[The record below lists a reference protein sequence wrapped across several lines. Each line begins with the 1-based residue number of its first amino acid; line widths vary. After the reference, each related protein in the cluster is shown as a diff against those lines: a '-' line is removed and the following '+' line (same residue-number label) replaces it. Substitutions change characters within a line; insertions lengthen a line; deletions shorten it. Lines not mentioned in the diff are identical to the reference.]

1 MPKNSKP
8 LDKSSQPHDTHH
20 EYQPPSPAR
29 DEPGATESQSADPL
43 SSSSK
48 PAQVEHSFVDEGAF
62 GIEFCSGTGGLTAQL
77 RVFGL
82 PASFGV
88 DHKVKA
94 GAKAPLDLTDD
105 KSVELAL
112 SWVAHPNC
120 KYVHLGVPCGTCSRA
135 REIVLDDFSPL
146 PLRDEDHPDGL
157 PNLSEKDQARVDL
170 ANAVYAAA
178 VRIILCA
185 DANNK
190 LWSLEQP
197 SRSLFWNTSFWKCI
211 MAQVRDAPYYASFHS
226 CMFGGQRPKST
237 TFAANFK
244 EILELTGE
252 CDRQHPHLAWGRTA
266 HGFATA
272 QEVEYPLQL
281 CKELAMIIQ
290 RLIPAEGQPRV
301 HTANPD
307 KKARAITFKQT
318 KKSLAF
324 MPEYATVVTA
334 SFNSKPPFKAG
345 DKIKN
350 KVLDANDTV
359 LPVASRIL
367 RVTLKNSKGGRV
379 KIESENDNS
388 NSYEVAFGKPWTEE
402 FVLEAHR
409 RGHPAHLYQ
418 SLSDSMLQAIDA
430 NVEMKPV
437 DIVEHRA
444 KRLRKWMSRAVELKG
459 PEEELHAKM
468 PAERKLI
475 LARKRIL
482 LLREILEAEGY
493 PDISICDD
501 LAKGFPLV
509 GLCGE
514 SKALPPDFQPATLSI
529 ADLEA
534 SSGRGNK
541 SILHSTKGS
550 GDPLV
555 DSELWHKTLEEEK
568 RGWLRRLEKTPND
581 GGRISRRF
589 AVVQSSKVRPIDNYS
604 ESQVNDAATIT
615 NKCTV
620 DGVDTIAAMASTFVK
635 SLKESGRGGTI
646 QGRAFDLKAA
656 YRQLAVRDE
665 CLKWARV
672 ATYDPHSKDTVCFQQ
687 YTMPFGARASV
698 VAFLRCARMLQWI
711 SHRLHIVSS
720 CYFDDF
726 VLLAPVELA
735 KSTEDTFQVLLDLL
749 GWDFDKE
756 GDKAGKMGSHVSAL
770 GVSIDLSE
778 TANGIVKVENT
789 DRRKRELSERI
800 AEVLRQGKLSKNDA
814 ASLRGRLGFAEGQLF
829 GRVTRQLLNDLHI
842 HSQRPPKGMVLSADT
857 RASLSVVGSRLLSA
871 RPRVVDMRSSEVLF
885 VYTDA
890 SFNSEDGRG
899 GVGGVLFN
907 SSGCVTNWFDGAVE
921 PSVCRLLMSEGQE
934 HAIGELE
941 SRHLILR
948 GFSGNKNISKLV
960 HEIAKE
966 EEKISCFPWYA
977 RVPSEANVADSPSR
991 EKKHHLL
998 VESMRDRLPDL
1009 ESLVKSCVRVSS

>member
-8 LDKSSQPHDTHH
+8 LDNSSHQHDTHH

-29 DEPGATESQSADPL
+29 DETGATKSPSADPL
-43 SSSSK
+43 PSSSK
-48 PAQVEHSFVDEGAF
+48 PAQMDHSFVDEGAF

-77 RVFGL
+77 RAYGL

-94 GAKAPLDLTDD
+94 GAKAPICKLDLTDE

-112 SWVAHPNC
+112 TWVAHTNC

-157 PNLSEKDQARVDL
+157 PNLSTKDQARVEM

-178 VRIILCA
+178 VRVILCA
-185 DANNK
+185 ETNNK

-211 MAQVRDAPYYASFHS
+211 MAQARDAPYYASFHS

-244 EILELTGE
+244 EILELTAV

-290 RLIPAEGQPRV
+290 RLIPSEGKPSV

-307 KKARAITFKQT
+307 KRARAITFKQT

-324 MPEYATVVTA
+324 MPEYATVATA
-334 SFNSKPPFKAG
+334 SFNTKPPFKAG
-345 DKIKN
+345 DKLKN
-350 KVLDANDTV
+350 KIIDTNDAV

-379 KIESENDNS
+379 KIESKDDKD
-388 NSYEVAFGKPWTEE
+388 NSYEVAFGKPWTEEE

-418 SLSDSMLQAIDA
+418 ALSDSMLQAIHA
-430 NVEMKPV
+430 NVKMKPV

-444 KRLRKWMSRAVELKG
+444 KWLRKWMSRAVELKG
-459 PEEELHAKM
+459 SEEELHAKM

-493 PDISICDD
+493 PDISVCDD
-501 LAKGFPLV
+501 LAEGFPLV

-529 ADLEA
+529 PDLEA

-568 RGWLRRLEKTPND
+568 RGWLRRLEKIPND

-635 SLKESGRGGTI
+635 SLKESGNGGTI

-756 GDKAGKMGSHVSAL
+756 GDKAGKMGQHVSAL
-770 GVSIDLSE
+770 GVSIDLSQ
-778 TANGIVKVENT
+778 TADGIVKVENT
-789 DRRKRELSERI
+789 ERRKQELSERI

-842 HSQRPPKGMVLSADT
+842 HSQRPP
-857 RASLSVVGSRLLSA
+857 
-871 RPRVVDMRSSEVLF
+871 
-885 VYTDA
+885 
-890 SFNSEDGRG
+890 
-899 GVGGVLFN
+899 
-907 SSGCVTNWFDGAVE
+907 
-921 PSVCRLLMSEGQE
+921 
-934 HAIGELE
+934 
-941 SRHLILR
+941 
-948 GFSGNKNISKLV
+948 
-960 HEIAKE
+960 
-966 EEKISCFPWYA
+966 
-977 RVPSEANVADSPSR
+977 
-991 EKKHHLL
+991 
-998 VESMRDRLPDL
+998 
-1009 ESLVKSCVRVSS
+1009 